1 MQIIK
6 TLRYHSLLQK
16 VAPRVTYQDWTYC
29 NTLTVNSLLVLGGRF
44 VRVAEIFG
52 LIQLSAGFISF
63 KLNHIDLALISTVN
77 SDINII
83 LKSLLN

>member
-29 NTLTVNSLLVLGGRF
+29 NTLTVDSLLVLGGRF

-52 LIQLSAGFISF
+52 LIQLSAGFISEL
-63 KLNHIDLALISTVN
+63 KEQSTKHQVQTHILQ
-77 SDINII
+77 
-83 LKSLLN
+83 